1 MCIVFPFLALFH
13 HRYRLNIL
21 ARPGLLIRLTQN
33 LDKSRGFVNG
43 SPYGTSS
50 ARCFSLMPASR
61 SFLKLGVL
69 LCAWLVGLAGLLSM
83 VSFEVRSFI
92 LASTLEVI
100 DLY

>member
-1 MCIVFPFLALFH
+1 MFFLDAGVEVL
-13 HRYRLNIL
+13 
-21 ARPGLLIRLTQN
+21 
-33 LDKSRGFVNG
+33 
-43 SPYGTSS
+43 
-50 ARCFSLMPASR
+50 
-61 SFLKLGVL
+61 LKLGVL